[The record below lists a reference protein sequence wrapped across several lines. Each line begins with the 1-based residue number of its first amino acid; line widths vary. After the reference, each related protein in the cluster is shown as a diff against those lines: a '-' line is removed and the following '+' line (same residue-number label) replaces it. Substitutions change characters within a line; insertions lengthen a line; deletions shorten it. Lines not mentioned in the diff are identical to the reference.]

1 MSLDRPPE
9 AARHI
14 DADAFLAG
22 AGEMGDLFRRKNWG
36 ATPLGDLA
44 TWPQSLRTTMSIC
57 LNSRFPIAIYW
68 GLEYLMLYNES
79 LLPMVGARKHP
90 HSLGQPAQIVLAE
103 IWSIIEPLLCHVQTT
118 GEATWS
124 EDLMLPLAR
133 TGAPEESYFTFTYSP
148 IRDESSGVGGVFCAV
163 VETTDKVIEERRL
176 RLLNALAE
184 GRRAGTA
191 ADACRHAAHEI
202 EQAPKDVPFALL
214 YLFDAAGV
222 ASLVAAAGV
231 AAGTTLSPALMH
243 PGDDGPWVLDDPPST
258 WSSPMVLEAPPSC
271 PSRPR
276 QAAGRWVFW
285 YSV

>member
-1 MSLDRPPE
+1 MSIERSPKAGTP
-9 AARHI
+9 I
-14 DADAFLAG
+14 DDNAFLAG
-22 AGEMGDLFRRKNWG
+22 AGEIGDLFRRKDWG

-44 TWPQSLRTTMSIC
+44 VWPQSLRTTMSIC
-57 LNSRFPIAIYW
+57 LNSRFPIAVYW
-68 GLEYLMLYNES
+68 GPEYLMLYNES

-90 HSLGQPAQIVLAE
+90 HALGQPAQVVLAE
-103 IWSIIEPLLCHVQTT
+103 IWSIIEPLLRQVRTT

-191 ADACRHAAHEI
+191 TDACLHAASEI
-202 EQAPKDVPFALL
+202 QQAPKDVPFALL

-222 ASLVAAAGV
+222 ASLVAAAGI
-231 AAGTTLSPALMH
+231 AAWHRSVT
-243 PGDDGPWVLDDPPST
+243 DPC
-258 WSSPMVLEAPPSC
+258 SS
-271 PSRPR
+271 
-276 QAAGRWVFW
+276 W
-285 YSV
+285 